1 MSGIRPLF
9 EAMLLFVI
17 GLALLPIIT
26 SSANTAA
33 DDPNA
38 TSAVATLVGL
48 LPLLYVLIL
57 VVGAIAYVYF
67 RTTRN

>member
-26 SSANTAA
+26 SSTATAA
-33 DDPNA
+33 DDPNS
-38 TSAVATLVGL
+38 SASVVVLVGL

-57 VVGAIAYVYF
+57 IVGAISYVYF
-67 RTTRN
+67 RSRN